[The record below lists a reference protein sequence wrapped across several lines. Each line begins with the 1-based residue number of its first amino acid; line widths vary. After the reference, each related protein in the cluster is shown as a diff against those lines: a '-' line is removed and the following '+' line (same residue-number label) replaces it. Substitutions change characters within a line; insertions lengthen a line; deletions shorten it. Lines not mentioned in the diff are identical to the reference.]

1 METIQG
7 EAKPATPCASSL
19 GLAQTGI
26 SRAITGQTRSISHK
40 EEESIAVPQCA
51 GGWLSPARAER
62 WGAHGHVRQHRSTS
76 PGRCRSPSRRSGCK
90 REAPWHTGESQV
102 SKTQQICIF
111 AQERKMKPPVWEP
124 HHFHLPFNQP
134 LPASPAAWPSQVQA
148 VILFLSQKGARGL
161 ACWIWQFI
169 KQIKSLA

>member
-1 METIQG
+1 MEAIPG

-19 GLAQTGI
+19 GLAQPGI
-26 SRAITGQTRSISHK
+26 SRATTGQTHSAAR
-40 EEESIAVPQCA
+40 EEEGSAAAPQRA
-51 GGWLSPARAER
+51 GGPRSVLGDGELTATYGSVREPAQGGCRER
-62 WGAHGHVRQHRSTS
+62 D
-76 PGRCRSPSRRSGCK
+76 K
-90 REAPWHTGESQV
+90 NQV
-102 SKTQQICIF
+102 SETQQIFIF
-111 AQERKMKPPVWEP
+111 ARERKMKPPVSEH

-134 LPASPAAWPSQVQA
+134 LPASPSTRPSQVQA